1 MQPLDFFAFIL
12 RMGSSDEVK
21 TKAQE
26 EVEKQQVAICQL
38 GRSPISLCSTFCSAA
53 ISN

>member
-1 MQPLDFFAFIL
+1 LIEWLVIQPVNFFAFIL

-26 EVEKQQVAICQL
+26 EVEK
-38 GRSPISLCSTFCSAA
+38 GAA
-53 ISN
+53 ISE